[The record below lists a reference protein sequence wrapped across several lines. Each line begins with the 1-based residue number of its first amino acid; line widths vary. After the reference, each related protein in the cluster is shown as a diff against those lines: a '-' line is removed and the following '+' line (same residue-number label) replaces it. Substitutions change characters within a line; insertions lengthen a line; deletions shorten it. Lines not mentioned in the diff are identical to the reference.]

1 MKTLHKSPATTHKLI
16 TNKLIT
22 DKSSA
27 QSSASQM
34 ANRSGSQ
41 VKLWNAK
48 QNWNRS
54 LDDAV
59 RIATRSHV
67 HATSRRGCKMFVEW
81 TSCIKEIDRRGEF
94 FELFW
99 ISALRSRISRLSL
112 VESFCSQTAP
122 KLIDFFPLN
131 RESIKFEG
139 PLNLLGLKVWLFSP
153 KDFLDFKANFD

>member
-1 MKTLHKSPATTHKLI
+1 MASIFNEDSPMKTLHKSPATTHKLI

-67 HATSRRGCKMFVEW
+67 HATSRRGCKMSVEW
-81 TSCIKEIDRRGEF
+81 TSCIKEIASLRSNAVNDVKFSNF
-94 FELFW
+94 FEF
-99 ISALRSRISRLSL
+99 RLY
-112 VESFCSQTAP
+112 A
-122 KLIDFFPLN
+122 
-131 RESIKFEG
+131 RESRDCH
-139 PLNLLGLKVWLFSP
+139 LLKVFAHKLLLS
-153 KDFLDFKANFD
+153 